1 MIKAPGLSGGVGIR
15 RLIFFFLNIIG
26 VTTMSGARTGL
37 SGFINTLEETLI
49 ALLLGLMTL
58 ITFANVIARFAFN
71 SNILWAL
78 ELTVFLFAWL
88 VLLGASYAVKTHTHL
103 GVDAIVNIL
112 SPGARRGVA
121 LVAAAACLVFSLLL
135 LKGAYDYWAV
145 FADLPPT
152 SGRWFPTGFDMKARS
167 QSFYEVQD
175 VPMVGLFRFLEELIN
190 YGDSY
195 EKLPKVVP
203 YVVLPLSMLLLVF
216 RFSQALMQVLRGE
229 ADRLV
234 ASHEVE
240 DELDEARAR
249 ATEGEN

>member
-1 MIKAPGLSGGVGIR
+1 
-15 RLIFFFLNIIG
+15 
-26 VTTMSGARTGL
+26 MSGARTGP
-37 SGFINTLEETLI
+37 SGFINHIEESVI
-49 ALLLGLMTL
+49 AGLLGLMTV
-58 ITFANVIARFAFN
+58 ITFANVVARFVFN

-88 VLLGASYAVKTHTHL
+88 VLLGASYAVKAHAHL
-103 GVDAIVNIL
+103 GVDAVLNML
-112 SPGARRGVA
+112 APGPRRVLALISVA
-121 LVAAAACLVFSLLL
+121 CCLAFSLLL

-175 VPMVGLFRFLEELIN
+175 VPMVGFLRFLEDLIN
-190 YGDSY
+190 YGDEY

-203 YVVLPLSMLLLVF
+203 YLVLPVSMLLLVL
-216 RFSQALMQVLRGE
+216 RFVQVALQILRGE
-229 ADRLV
+229 ADRMV

-240 DELDEARAR
+240 DELEEMQSRHG
-249 ATEGEN
+249 GEK

>member
-1 MIKAPGLSGGVGIR
+1 MAGS
-15 RLIFFFLNIIG
+15 
-26 VTTMSGARTGL
+26 RTGP
-37 SGFINTLEETLI
+37 SGLINSLEETLI
-49 ALLLGLMTL
+49 ALLLGLMTA
-58 ITFANVIARFAFN
+58 ITFANVIARFVFN

-88 VLLGASYAVKTHTHL
+88 VLLGASYAVKAHAHL
-103 GVDAIVNIL
+103 GVDAILNML
-112 SPGARRGVA
+112 APGARRAVG
-121 LVAAAACLVFSLLL
+121 LFAAACCIVFSLLL

-175 VPMVGLFRFLEELIN
+175 VPMVAVFKFLEDLIN
-190 YGDSY
+190 YGDPY

-203 YVVLPLSMLLLVF
+203 YVVLPVSMLLLVF
-216 RFSQALMQVLRGE
+216 RFIQAAFQIARGDV
-229 ADRLV
+229 DRLV

-240 DELDEARAR
+240 DELDAVRAQR
-249 ATEGEN
+249 GEHD

>member
-1 MIKAPGLSGGVGIR
+1 
-15 RLIFFFLNIIG
+15 
-26 VTTMSGARTGL
+26 MSGAHSGPT
-37 SGFINTLEETLI
+37 GFIDAIEETLI
-49 ALLLGLMTL
+49 AIILGLMTAL
-58 ITFANVIARFAFN
+58 TFANVVARFAFN

-78 ELTVFLFAWL
+78 EATVFLFAWL
-88 VLLGASYAVKTHTHL
+88 VLLGASYAVKKHSHL
-103 GVDAIVNIL
+103 GVDAIINMLPAGPRKAVGL
-112 SPGARRGVA
+112 F
-121 LVAAAACLVFSLLL
+121 AAACCLVFSLLL

-152 SGRWFPTGFDMKARS
+152 SGRWFPTGLNESARS

-175 VPMVGLFRFLEELIN
+175 VPMLGVFRFLEDLIN

-203 YVVLPLSMLLLVF
+203 YIVLPVSMLLLVV
-216 RFSQALMQVLRGE
+216 RFAQAAVQIFRGE

-240 DELDEARAR
+240 DELEAVRAQR
-249 ATEGEN
+249 GEHD

>member
-1 MIKAPGLSGGVGIR
+1 MAGS
-15 RLIFFFLNIIG
+15 
-26 VTTMSGARTGL
+26 RTGP
-37 SGFINTLEETLI
+37 SGLINSLEETLI
-49 ALLLGLMTL
+49 ALLLGLMTA
-58 ITFANVIARFAFN
+58 ITFANVIARFVFN

-88 VLLGASYAVKTHTHL
+88 VLLGASYAVKAHAHL
-103 GVDAIVNIL
+103 GVDAIVNML
-112 SPGARRGVA
+112 APGARKAVGLFAVA
-121 LVAAAACLVFSLLL
+121 CCLVFSLLL

-152 SGRWFPTGFDMKARS
+152 SGRWFPTGLDFKARS

-175 VPMVGLFRFLEELIN
+175 VPMVGVFKFLEDLIN

-203 YVVLPLSMLLLVF
+203 YVVLPVSMLLLVF
-216 RFSQALMQVLRGE
+216 RFAQAALQIARGE

-234 ASHEVE
+234 TSHEVE
-240 DELDEARAR
+240 DEIAEVQAQR
-249 ATEGEN
+249 GEHD

>member
-1 MIKAPGLSGGVGIR
+1 
-15 RLIFFFLNIIG
+15 
-26 VTTMSGARTGL
+26 MSGARTGPA
-37 SGFINTLEETLI
+37 GFINSIEENVI
-49 ALLLGLMTL
+49 AGLLGLMTI
-58 ITFANVIARFAFN
+58 ITFANVVARFVFN

-88 VLLGASYAVKTHTHL
+88 VLLGASYAVKIHAHL
-103 GVDAIVNIL
+103 GVDAILNML
-112 SPGARRGVA
+112 APAPRRVLA
-121 LVAAAACLVFSLLL
+121 LISVGCCLAFSLLL

-175 VPMVGLFRFLEELIN
+175 VPMVAWLGWLEGLIN
-190 YGDSY
+190 YGEAY

-203 YVVLPLSMLLLVF
+203 YIVLPLSMLLLVL
-216 RFSQALMQVLRGE
+216 RFGQAALQIWRGE
-229 ADRLV
+229 LDRLV

-240 DELDEARAR
+240 DELEAMRAQQNEER
-249 ATEGEN
+249 D

>member
-1 MIKAPGLSGGVGIR
+1 
-15 RLIFFFLNIIG
+15 
-26 VTTMSGARTGL
+26 MSGTS
-37 SGFINTLEETLI
+37 SGPSGVVDQIEETVI
-49 ALLLGLMTL
+49 AVILGLMTL
-58 ITFANVIARFAFN
+58 ITFANVIARFFFN

-88 VLLGASYAVKTHTHL
+88 VLLGASYAVKKHAHL
-103 GVDAIVNIL
+103 GVDAIVNL
-112 SPGARRGVA
+112 LGAPARRVLA
-121 LVAAAACLVFSLLL
+121 LIAVVACLVFALLM

-175 VPMVGLFRFLEELIN
+175 VPMLGIFGFLEGWIN
-190 YGDSY
+190 YGEAY

-203 YVVLPLSMLLLVF
+203 YLVLPLSMLLLVF
-216 RFSQALMQVLRGE
+216 RFAQTAMGVWRGDV
-229 ADRLV
+229 DRLV

-249 ATEGEN
+249 AEGTN

>member
-1 MIKAPGLSGGVGIR
+1 MAGAKPGP
-15 RLIFFFLNIIG
+15 
-26 VTTMSGARTGL
+26 TGL
-37 SGFINTLEETLI
+37 INTLEETLI

-58 ITFANVIARFAFN
+58 ITFANVVARFVFN

-88 VLLGASYAVKTHTHL
+88 VLLGASYAVKVHAHL
-103 GVDAIVNIL
+103 GVDAILNMV
-112 SPGARRGVA
+112 SPGARRVIGLISVGC
-121 LVAAAACLVFSLLL
+121 CLVFSLLL

-175 VPMVGLFRFLEELIN
+175 VPMVAIFGFLEDLIN

-203 YVVLPLSMLLLVF
+203 YVVLPLSMLLMLL
-216 RFSQALMQVLRGE
+216 RFAQAAMQILRGDV
-229 ADRLV
+229 DRLV

-240 DELDEARAR
+240 DEIAEVQAQR
-249 ATEGEN
+249 GEHD